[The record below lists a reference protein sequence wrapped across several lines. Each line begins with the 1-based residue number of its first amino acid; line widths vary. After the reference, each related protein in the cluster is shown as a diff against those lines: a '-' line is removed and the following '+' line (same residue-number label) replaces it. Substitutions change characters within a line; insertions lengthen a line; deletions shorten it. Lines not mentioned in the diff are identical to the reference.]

1 MKTKRSVKITAML
14 LALIMAFCVLP
25 LTNALAESPE
35 DTLDG
40 FELATGFAITKDVK
54 QDGESAIM
62 YENSRAGTMVVGN
75 VEVKA
80 NTQYLMTAWLRR
92 EGATDTAKVTVKGN
106 GVNETIASNT
116 VGEWSYYSVSFDSG
130 ENTEL
135 VVTATGRGKVY
146 FDAINMK
153 GQSETV

>member
-25 LTNALAESPE
+25 LTNALAAVPE

-40 FELATGFAITKDVK
+40 FELATGFAITKDVV

-62 YENSRAGTMVVGN
+62 YEGTKAGTMIVGN

-80 NTQYLMTAWLRR
+80 NTQYLLTAWLRR
-92 EGATDTAKVTVKGN
+92 EGATDTARITVKGD
-106 GVNETIASNT
+106 GVNEAIVSNS
-116 VGEWSYYSVSFDSG
+116 VGSWNYYSVSFNSG
-130 ENTEL
+130 DNTEL
-135 VVTATGRGKVY
+135 LVTCLLYTSPSPR
-146 FDAINMK
+146 D
-153 GQSETV
+153 